1 MPGLVGVFALAF
13 FASLPALTRRATGE
27 GRISRWMRLTGRVV
41 EQCLHELRHPTWRLA
56 GAIVYLWAD
65 IAMLWVC
72 FRALGEAPDA
82 VTISLAFLIG
92 YLGNVLPIPGG
103 IGALDG
109 GLAAALILYGANA
122 ATAAAAVLAYHA
134 LVLWIPTLLGT
145 IAFLR
150 LRRTLEEPLV
160 LRPPLDERGARSR
173 PR

>member
-1 MPGLVGVFALAF
+1 
-13 FASLPALTRRATGE
+13 
-27 GRISRWMRLTGRVV
+27 
-41 EQCLHELRHPTWRLA
+41 
-56 GAIVYLWAD
+56 
-65 IAMLWVC
+65 VC

-92 YLGNVLPIPGG
+92 YLGNILPIPGG

-109 GLAAALILYGANA
+109 GLTAALILYGANA

-150 LRRTLEEPLV
+150 LRKTFDEPIV
-160 LRPPLDERGARSR
+160 LRPPADA
-173 PR
+173 PRAGRTPRR